1 MMRFFKMLNDK
12 LKSGFQM
19 PVFSKVK
26 TIPEGD
32 IALLAIMCKM
42 CAPEVKK
49 ANILGKR
56 FYAYYAT
63 QQESDIQ
70 IAQEIFV
77 RNGINMSVHNSYIF
91 GSYKE
96 PVLRV
101 NYALCDN
108 DYKLNQEMRKIE
120 QKYYSL
126 YTPDFKSEKAKL
138 YQQLLELRQHQK

>member
-1 MMRFFKMLNDK
+1 
-12 LKSGFQM
+12 
-19 PVFSKVK
+19 
-26 TIPEGD
+26 
-32 IALLAIMCKM
+32 M
-42 CAPEVKK
+42 CAPEITKNGVF
-49 ANILGKR
+49 GR
-56 FYAYYAT
+56 SFYAYYAT

-70 IAQEIFV
+70 IAQEIFL

-91 GSYKE
+91 GLDKE

-126 YTPDFKSEKAKL
+126 YTPGFKSEKAKL
-138 YQQLLELRQHQK
+138 YQQLLELRQKQK